1 MKTLHVVSREYKVM
15 LQAERFAG
23 PRKPMLNAARH
34 LWGDFSRAVGPVIV
48 EATGGLDTIE
58 KQRLIVFLDTD
69 AQHLR
74 AGGYICRVRRTVDG
88 GNPEVTLKFRYP
100 DRYVSEAR
108 QMKSRRIRA
117 TAKFEED
124 IKSPFVS
131 LYSFSA
137 KGELGKTPVPST
149 LDDVSRLFPD
159 LSSRLGEVDG
169 RLTLS
174 PVNDFTARELV
185 ITGSTMRIGAKATA
199 ECGLI
204 VWYDHRGS
212 ATEPVA
218 VEFSYRYG
226 NPKGEYGGK
235 VAKRA
240 SDIFETLQRELT
252 NWVDP
257 NPRTKTAFVYG

>member
-1 MKTLHVVSREYKVM
+1 M

-23 PRKPMLNAARH
+23 PQKPLLDAARRV
-34 LWGDFSRAVGPVIV
+34 WDDFSRAVGPAIFD
-48 EATGGLDTIE
+48 AAGTLDTIE
-58 KQRLIVFLDTD
+58 KQRLIAFLDTD

-74 AGGYICRVRRTVDG
+74 AAGYICRIRRMVDG
-88 GNPEVTLKFRYP
+88 GRPEVTLKFRHP
-100 DRYVSEAR
+100 DRYVSESR
-108 QMKSRRIRA
+108 EMTSRRIRV

-137 KGELGKTPVPST
+137 RGDLGKKPIPST

-159 LSSRLGEVDG
+159 LATRLGDVDG
-169 RLTLS
+169 RLKLN
-174 PVNDFTARELV
+174 PVNRFTARELV
-185 ITGSTMRIGAKATA
+185 ITGSTMRIGAKATI
-199 ECGLI
+199 ECALI
-204 VWYDHRGS
+204 VWYDQNGS

-226 NPKGEYGGK
+226 NTKGQYGGK
-235 VAKRA
+235 VARRA
-240 SDIFETLQRELT
+240 FDIFATLQTELT
-252 NWVDP
+252 AWVDP